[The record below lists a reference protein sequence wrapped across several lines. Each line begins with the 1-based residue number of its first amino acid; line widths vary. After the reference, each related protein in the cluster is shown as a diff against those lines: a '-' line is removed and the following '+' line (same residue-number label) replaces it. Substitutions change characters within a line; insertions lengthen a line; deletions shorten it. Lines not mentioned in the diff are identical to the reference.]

1 MGPPCGRACVR
12 GRRSLPGAANVG
24 YGVQRSIRIGA
35 GVVEASMTG
44 REGVFATLAVQFAL
58 LSLMSFGGVNSIVT
72 EIQRVAVENAHWMT
86 DREFSTYFAI
96 GQAAPGPNILIAS
109 LVGWH
114 VGGVTGAV
122 VATLGMCA
130 PSALL
135 VYFLSD
141 AWERWRHSRWR
152 RVVQSGLVPFT
163 TGLVCASG
171 FVLARAADH
180 NLATTLITLGTAAF
194 VYFTRFN
201 PLWALGVSA
210 LLGVTGLT

>member
-1 MGPPCGRACVR
+1 M
-12 GRRSLPGAANVG
+12 
-24 YGVQRSIRIGA
+24 I
-35 GVVEASMTG
+35 G
-44 REGVFATLAVQFAL
+44 REGAFATLALQFAL

-86 DREFSTYFAI
+86 DREFATYFAI

-114 VGGVTGAV
+114 VAGVPGALI
-122 VATLGMCA
+122 ATLGMCA
-130 PSALL
+130 PSAML
-135 VYFLSD
+135 VYLLSD
-141 AWERWRHSRWR
+141 VWDRWRHSRWR

-180 NLATTLITLGTAAF
+180 DLGTTCITFGTAAF

-201 PLWALGVSA
+201 PLWALGASA
-210 LLGVTGLT
+210 LLGLPGVV